1 MKKLVVL
8 LMTLLFTLMLT
19 SCSETVRVDTLELLT
34 ELTRKDYTDTEVVDI
49 KTLSVQDVYGT
60 GTYLFIFLR
69 EAGPFEGNPDYDD
82 GHTLN
87 MYGPYFY
94 EMLQSAGVD
103 REDLISCGIH
113 FKGIT
118 FRYQGGSVSTT
129 QYVNWIPLQDSYDG
143 YSNVPIETSRPG
155 TQVVIQHKDALL
167 GEH

>member
-8 LMTLLFTLMLT
+8 LMMLLFTLMLT
-19 SCSETVRVDTLELLT
+19 SCSGTVRVDTLELLT
-34 ELTRKDYTDTEVVDI
+34 ELTSKDYTDTEVVDI

-82 GHTLN
+82 GYSQN

-94 EMLQSAGVD
+94 ETLQSVGVE
-103 REDLISCGIH
+103 REDVISCSVH

-118 FRYQGGSVSTT
+118 FRYHGGSVSTT
-129 QYVNWIPLQDSYDG
+129 QYVNWMPLQDSYDG
-143 YSNVPIETSRPG
+143 YSNVLIETYLPG
-155 TQVVIQHKDALL
+155 TQVVIQDKDALL